1 MSKAN
6 DGPLGPKPR
15 GAQPPGTEAYP
26 LVFQKPRL
34 SLLARFKSW
43 FGIAPRP
50 SPRTVPSVEREPA
63 GGTLDVEP
71 KAEQPKTERPETE
84 QPETNREPIPIEE
97 SRAPSISVVREPD
110 EPGAGDDTPT
120 GPVLKET
127 DRTVIPFPR
136 RPTPVQRAT
145 LQMLPGRLLPVNAK
159 VVQQEIRFL
168 RSPRPEQSVTLGW
181 EQGEPPDH
189 ITLHHPSIQLRHARM
204 EYRKGHWWIQSL
216 VSDDPV
222 LLNGSALDATEG
234 RRHLKNGDLVRLGQ
248 AEFRFLMP

>member
-1 MSKAN
+1 
-6 DGPLGPKPR
+6 
-15 GAQPPGTEAYP
+15 
-26 LVFQKPRL
+26 
-34 SLLARFKSW
+34 
-43 FGIAPRP
+43 
-50 SPRTVPSVEREPA
+50 
-63 GGTLDVEP
+63 VEP
-71 KAEQPKTERPETE
+71 KAEQPKAEQPRTE
-84 QPETNREPIPIEE
+84 QAEPNREISHEPISIEK
-97 SRAPSISVVREPD
+97 SRAPSISVVRDLD
-110 EPGAGDDTPT
+110 EPRAGDHTPSE
-120 GPVLKET
+120 PVSKET
-127 DRTVIPFPR
+127 DRSVIPFPK

-168 RSPRPEQSVTLGW
+168 RSPRPQQSVTLGW
-181 EQGEPPDH
+181 EQGDPPDH

-222 LLNGSALDATEG
+222 LLNGSPLDATEG